1 MLEQKDYIQQLF
13 QLGKMFP
20 EDSVLQKTRKH
31 IVKKGLEGLSQP
43 FDLETGVLT
52 GGEFS
57 GKTLDEVYQIDPFYI
72 IRMVYYNSMTWDPLH
87 KLFFVRWTSD
97 NRKKD

>member
-1 MLEQKDYIQQLF
+1 MIDQKEYLQQLF

-31 IVKKGLEGLSQP
+31 IKDVKREGLARP
-43 FDLETGVLT
+43 FDLETGVFIA
-52 GGEFS
+52 GDFS
-57 GKTLDEVYQIDPFYI
+57 GKTLDEVYKIDPFYI
-72 IRMVYYNSMTWDPLH
+72 IRMVYYNSMVWDPLH

-97 NRKKD
+97 NRLK